1 MGSAA
6 RRCSW
11 SAVGAPRRGGLP
23 GDLLTGPATEAP
35 LCTVMTFVRPFAPA
49 RCLVLALLASAAACA
64 AKDGGGGSPSDTS
77 RGGAGGSGGKPAV
90 TGGAA
95 GNGDS
100 SGGSGGAGHGGGSGG
115 NSTTA
120 TGGGA
125 GTGDPSGGTGGSDAQ
140 TLPETAP
147 TDSAIGNEVGSPA
160 GAGLLA
166 AGAACPPGP
175 FSGPPL
181 PANPVVTMVKGG
193 LGVTEGPVWLA
204 RHKALYFSEFEK
216 PPGRIYKY
224 TPADKMLTV
233 IAENIGVNGLAIDAQ
248 GMLVAASQDMR
259 RLTRFDPTSGQRT
272 PVPGSDSFM
281 GKPFNAV
288 NDVIVRGDGNMY
300 FTDPTFLNEGRPGQG
315 VTAYYRLSP
324 AGEVTRLGTGPQP
337 NSPGIS
343 PDGKWLYVTSS
354 GDGNAKVWRHP
365 LNADG
370 SVGPRTDFLSVR
382 SESLAIDCAGNLYLS
397 AAGKMMVYSEA
408 GMLLS
413 TFGNIPAGITN
424 LAIGG
429 EDAKML
435 YITARGALYET
446 PINIPGLPF

>member
-1 MGSAA
+1 MDD
-6 RRCSW
+6 
-11 SAVGAPRRGGLP
+11 AVGG
-23 GDLLTGPATEAP
+23 GPAG
-35 LCTVMTFVRPFAPA
+35 
-49 RCLVLALLASAAACA
+49 
-64 AKDGGGGSPSDTS
+64 DGGGPAPIDGE
-77 RGGAGGSGGKPAV
+77 PAV
-90 TGGAA
+90 
-95 GNGDS
+95 
-100 SGGSGGAGHGGGSGG
+100 
-115 NSTTA
+115 
-120 TGGGA
+120 
-125 GTGDPSGGTGGSDAQ
+125 
-140 TLPETAP
+140 
-147 TDSAIGNEVGSPA
+147 

-175 FSGPPL
+175 FSGDPL
-181 PANPVVTMVKGG
+181 PAEPVVTMVRGG

-204 RHKALYFSEFEK
+204 RQQALYFAEFEK

-224 TPADKMLTV
+224 TPADGKMEVLV
-233 IAENIGVNGLAIDAQ
+233 EGIGVNGLAVDGQ
-248 GMLVAASQDMR
+248 GMIVAASQDMR
-259 RLTRFDPTSGQRT
+259 RLTRFDPVSGSRT
-272 PVPGSDSFM
+272 AVPGSDSFM
-281 GKPFNAV
+281 GRPFNAV

-354 GDGNAKVWRHP
+354 GDGDSARVWRHP

-397 AAGKMMVYSEA
+397 AAGRMMVYSPQGA
-408 GMLLS
+408 LVK

-429 EDAKML
+429 ADAKML
-435 YITARGALYET
+435 YITARAALYET
-446 PINIPGLPF
+446 PLNIPGLPF